1 LHLLDVILEDD
12 PTPSDVGDDI
22 DESDGRLFDVKDF
35 DHVVQVFAQ
44 VEQVLTNLNRLVYSW
59 VLLDVL

>member
-1 LHLLDVILEDD
+1 LEDD

-22 DESDGRLFDVKDF
+22 DESDGGLFDVDDF

-44 VEQVLTNLNRLVYSW
+44 VEQVLTNLNRLVYLW